1 MTGRVKTT
9 HGLRRIRQNT
19 RHFIEIMLPGALE
32 RHGEGWKLSVRIRL
46 VHAQVRRLLRATGNW
61 DEAEFGVPLSAAHM
75 ALSSANFSATML
87 WQAERL
93 GARPGAESRASFMQ
107 IWRYA
112 SWLIG
117 SPEPLLFEGDE
128 SRTAELHRIATACE
142 PPPGDESAVIANAL
156 VNAVPQVA
164 GVVDPVEQRKW
175 RFTYSGSPVPCSAT
189 KWPIDCGFPG
199 SRRQGCWHGCGG
211 SAASWGLPTGCP
223 AHGRTLA
230 REQLRL
236 PARRFHDPRSQLP
249 VAGSAGSGEDQPVV
263 GRSVAGPPVFI
274 LSTGRCGSTMVSN
287 ILNRHPRVLSLSEF
301 ISYIGIRSFSR
312 RRPTGNW
319 MWNLYSRQQH
329 RTRLMLRGRYE
340 ELLYPLDDPLAR
352 FSQHDVPPI
361 LCATLP
367 HLTERYEELFD
378 EIEPVVRDQPRQPP
392 AGHFRHLF
400 EWLCQRFGCTVWAER
415 SGGSLLFASRLL
427 HEFPMRG

>member
-1 MTGRVKTT
+1 MV
-9 HGLRRIRQNT
+9 GL
-19 RHFIEIMLPGALE
+19 
-32 RHGEGWKLSVRIRL
+32 
-46 VHAQVRRLLRATGNW
+46 
-61 DEAEFGVPLSAAHM
+61 
-75 ALSSANFSATML
+75 
-87 WQAERL
+87 
-93 GARPGAESRASFMQ
+93 
-107 IWRYA
+107 
-112 SWLIG
+112 
-117 SPEPLLFEGDE
+117 
-128 SRTAELHRIATACE
+128 
-142 PPPGDESAVIANAL
+142 
-156 VNAVPQVA
+156 
-164 GVVDPVEQRKW
+164 
-175 RFTYSGSPVPCSAT
+175 
-189 KWPIDCGFPG
+189 
-199 SRRQGCWHGCGG
+199 
-211 SAASWGLPTGCP
+211 
-223 AHGRTLA
+223 
-230 REQLRL
+230 
-236 PARRFHDPRSQLP
+236 
-249 VAGSAGSGEDQPVV
+249 
-263 GRSVAGPPVFI
+263 SVAGPPVFI

-427 HEFPMRG
+427 HEFPDARVIHVFRDGRETAISMSRHYLFRLIAATMLALRSFGFDAMTSLARGKHWERLSFRLEPLTRVLCTPERLPWDSLTLPHFGTLWSAMIERGNRMLGHLPTGRLLNVRFEDVQAVPDAQIRRLIRFIGSDLEDEAWLREVSAIPRPTPSKFEKLGAVDRAALAEACRPGLERLGYPL